1 MYKFFVCFCLFFTS
15 LFIWDISTS
24 VKKNNISVELLSKV
38 DHLDSVNIVLTN
50 KLIEQEKYYNHK
62 IDSLSNIVKNIRYDV
77 NKIRKYSTMIP

>member
-24 VKKNNISVELLSKV
+24 IKKNNISVKSLSKV